1 MATNNTQNRFKSVVL
16 WSSLLS
22 AIVAFLLGSGLID
35 TSFGT
40 TLNQVIAGVL
50 TFLTAIG
57 ILNNP
62 TDKVNW

>member
-1 MATNNTQNRFKSVVL
+1 MATNNIQNRLRSKVL
-16 WSSLLS
+16 WGSLLS

-35 TSFGT
+35 TGFGT